1 MEKSVGDKITVNG
14 TELYYEWSGT
24 RGEGPIAVFESG
36 YGWSLENWDPVRK
49 EMEESTEMFFYDRAG
64 VGKSGRSDGPFH
76 SLQIVRNLRE
86 LLQKAKVKP
95 PYLLVGHS
103 FGGVNVRLFAHLYPE
118 EIAGVILLDSCHED
132 QNRKM
137 MPLFTDE
144 VKEDYL
150 NQFTV
155 EATLEEFEQSLDQV
169 RGKRLGNI
177 PLLVVTG
184 GNQPH
189 HTAASMREWLDFQ
202 EELAGLSSESEH
214 VLVEN
219 AGHAIHLDNPTLV
232 TSLIKKMAARVIHS
246 RELH

>member
-14 TELYYEWSGT
+14 TELYYEWTGK
-24 RGEGPIAVFESG
+24 RGKEPAIIFESG
-36 YGWSLENWDPVRK
+36 YGWPLGNWDPVRK
-49 EMEESTEMFFYDRAG
+49 ELEGSKEMFFYDRAG
-64 VGKSGRSDGPFH
+64 VGKSGRSAGPLH

-86 LLQKAKVKP
+86 LLQHAEVKP

-118 EIAGVILLDSCHED
+118 DTAGVILLDSCHEG

-137 MPLFTDE
+137 VPLFTAE
-144 VKEDYL
+144 VRGDYL

-155 EATLEEFEQSLDQV
+155 EATLEEFEQSLEQIC
-169 RGKRLGNI
+169 GKSLGDT

-189 HTAASMREWLDFQ
+189 HTAESMGEWLNFQ
-202 EELAGLSSESEH
+202 EELAALSSNSEH
-214 VLVEN
+214 VMVKN
-219 AGHAIHLDNPTLV
+219 AGHAIHLDEPVLV
-232 TSLIKKMAARVIHS
+232 TSLIKKMAMQINKKV
-246 RELH
+246 